1 MLGYLTAFSRRAI
14 DTAWSFDW
22 ILFGAAL
29 AISLAGLITMNSF
42 TGEDRFFEKQIVWIG
57 VSLGACFLVSMID
70 LRFLRRTGVVV
81 ALYVLTV
88 ASLALLFVV
97 GSTFQGAESWFSI
110 GGFSFQPVEP
120 AKLVLV
126 ILLAKYFARRHIEIA
141 NIRHILLSGFYAFVL
156 FALVFLQPDFG
167 SALILGAIW
176 LGMVLVS
183 GISKKHLIA
192 LILIAV
198 VTVIGMW
205 SFALQDYQ
213 KSRITSFL
221 DPFADIQGTG
231 YNAYQSMVAVGS
243 GELMGKGVGY
253 GTQSKL
259 EFLPEYQ
266 TDFIFAAFSEEW
278 GFVGVIVLFSLF
290 GVLFWRI
297 LSASLQGASN
307 FEMLFMLGIA
317 VYFMA
322 HVIIHT
328 GMNIGLL
335 PVTGTT
341 IPFMSYGG
349 THLLTEFVAL
359 GMIMAMRRY
368 RREVQMEGVELEV

>member
-259 EFLPEYQ
+259 EFLPEFQ